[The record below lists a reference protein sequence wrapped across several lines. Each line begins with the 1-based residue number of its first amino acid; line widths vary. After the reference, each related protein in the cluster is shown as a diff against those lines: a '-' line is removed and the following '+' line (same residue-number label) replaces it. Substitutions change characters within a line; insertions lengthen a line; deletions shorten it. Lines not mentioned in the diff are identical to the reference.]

1 MCGGLWEAHN
11 LLEHLC
17 FTFFNGILSN
27 AINRNCSFIHTAHIW
42 YGMVW
47 CGMVWCGMGW
57 QRQLKMKE
65 KESKVGTAVHT
76 HQRPLQRLLQ
86 VARRMKVYPHAR
98 RRTRESLDSRH
109 INILEFLSWQRDK
122 CGHENE
128 NKTETYKITL
138 KWVRNEKKKKK
149 RRWEGAGG

>member
-1 MCGGLWEAHN
+1 M
-11 LLEHLC
+11 LEHLC

-76 HQRPLQRLLQ
+76 STPPSAFTSSGPADESIPTRAEKNKGVTRLP
-86 VARRMKVYPHAR
+86 AH
-98 RRTRESLDSRH
+98 
-109 INILEFLSWQRDK
+109 
-122 CGHENE
+122 
-128 NKTETYKITL
+128 
-138 KWVRNEKKKKK
+138 
-149 RRWEGAGG
+149 